1 MDPFLD
7 LEENFGL
14 GNYKRLNDLKK
25 KNPDL
30 KTLIA
35 IGGWNEGST
44 KYSLMAGSKKS
55 RKQFVHSVVR
65 FLEKHGFDGLE
76 VDWEYPTKRGGHG
89 RDRKKFVLLLRDL
102 RKEFD
107 QHDLILSA
115 AVSAGKEIVDQA
127 YDVPKLNKYLHFL
140 NLMTYDFFGP
150 WDSTLAHNS
159 PLFHRPNQHETSS
172 IDFIVNY
179 WIKKG
184 ILPSKLLLGL
194 PFYGRSFTLHN
205 PQRTEPFAPSA
216 GPGRAGL
223 ATGEE
228 GYLSYYE
235 VCLIQKSGKATTRR
249 DDYWLS
255 PYLFFD
261 DQWIGFDDVSSI
273 RTKVEYARNL
283 NLGGVMIWSLDNDD
297 FRGYCGQGNS
307 PLVYTVVDAMYSPMN
322 GSSGPVQPIYNY
334 RDESES
340 DNLVRFTGTDSS
352 PFGPSVGTSSV
363 DTSSVGT
370 SVESVLTSGFKCKA
384 EGMFRDPKDCRRF
397 YHCFKRGPDGWTA
410 AAKMCQPNTVF
421 SEDWQ
426 ICVWPHQTN
435 CEDTNLLIN

>member
-7 LEENFGL
+7 LEENYGL
-14 GNYKRLNDLKK
+14 GNYKRLNELKK
-25 KNPDL
+25 QNPDL

-44 KYSLMAGSKKS
+44 KYSLMAATKKS
-55 RKQFVHSVVR
+55 RKQFVYSVLR
-65 FLEKHGFDGLE
+65 FLDKHSFDGLE
-76 VDWEYPTKRGGHG
+76 VDWEYPTKRGGHP
-89 RDRKKFVLLLRDL
+89 RDRKKFTLLVRDL
-102 RKEFD
+102 KKAFEPYN
-107 QHDLILSA
+107 LILSA
-115 AVSAGKEIVDQA
+115 AVSAGKEVIDVA
-127 YDVPKLNKYLHFL
+127 YDIPKLNKYLDFV
-140 NLMTYDFFGP
+140 NLMAYDFFGP
-150 WDSTLAHNS
+150 WDSTVGHNS
-159 PLFHRPNQHETSS
+159 PLFHRPNQHEASS
-172 IDFIVNY
+172 IDFAINY
-179 WIKKG
+179 WLRKG
-184 ILPSKLLLGL
+184 IHPSKLLLGL
-194 PFYGRSFTLHN
+194 PFYGRSFTLQN
-205 PQRTEPFAPSA
+205 PKRSEPFSPSS

-223 ATGEE
+223 ATSEE

-235 VCLIQKSGKATTRR
+235 VCLIQKSGKATTKR

-255 PYLFFD
+255 PYVYFQ

-322 GSSGPVQPIYNY
+322 GSSGPVQPVYNY

-340 DNLVRFTGTDSS
+340 ENLVKYTETES
-352 PFGPSVGTSSV
+352 PQLDPSL
-363 DTSSVGT
+363 DTSP
-370 SVESVLTSGFKCKA
+370 VESIPTSGFKCKA

-397 YHCFKRGPDGWTA
+397 YHCFKRAADGWTA

-435 CEDTNLLIN
+435 CENNNLLIN